1 MTMAFLSNLA
11 KVSIFYFELA
21 TRDLS
26 FLQSCAKSSLLKSKS
41 LISVGSIS
49 FLHDSYS
56 FTELVHDGCVKPV
69 PTTASTRNI
78 EAATWLHVSPMPV
91 IQSQWYQRILADIS
105 KLSKVISNES
115 LSNLNFL
122 YSSFRMHKLLQ
133 VRLWYDSGCNQPDFC
148 FWIFIVIQVFATK
161 LWR

>member
-1 MTMAFLSNLA
+1 MQNQSMTMAFLSNLA
-11 KVSIFYFELA
+11 KVSIFYLFF
-21 TRDLS
+21 TLS

-78 EAATWLHVSPMPV
+78 EAAT
-91 IQSQWYQRILADIS
+91 
-105 KLSKVISNES
+105 
-115 LSNLNFL
+115 
-122 YSSFRMHKLLQ
+122 
-133 VRLWYDSGCNQPDFC
+133 
-148 FWIFIVIQVFATK
+148 
-161 LWR
+161 